1 MAAAIAPAP
10 MDANSSVKV
19 AASPPCRRRATK
31 GSSAS
36 KAVECRKNTDTR
48 SSTARKRLDWPT
60 NCSPTRMALNK
71 RSRPSGLGTWSRRH
85 RMMTKPAMIDSTAFS
100 TNTYSVPALAIK
112 APATS
117 GPTMRDAF
125 MEMPFKANAAG
136 SCERGTSSGT
146 MAENTGQ
153 RMARPMPLANVRAKS
168 SGGVMTPEITVR
180 HSSVATPA
188 IQNCV
193 MMK

>member
-1 MAAAIAPAP
+1 
-10 MDANSSVKV
+10 
-19 AASPPCRRRATK
+19 
-31 GSSAS
+31 
-36 KAVECRKNTDTR
+36 
-48 SSTARKRLDWPT
+48 
-60 NCSPTRMALNK
+60 
-71 RSRPSGLGTWSRRH
+71 
-85 RMMTKPAMIDSTAFS
+85 MIDSTVFS

-125 MEMPFKANAAG
+125 IEMPFSASAAG
-136 SCERGTSSGT
+136 SRLRGTSSGT

-153 RMARPMPLANVRAKS
+153 RIARPTPLAKVSAS
-168 SGGVMTPEITVR
+168 SSAGVMTPEITAM

-188 IQNCV
+188 TQNCV